1 MNKVRGEN
9 EQMEVE
15 AGGLEATLCTS
26 LRAPLLLRVI
36 LMPTP
41 RGHVLYRSGLHICG
55 LTCFSSVSW
64 EGSRII
70 PAFSREGNGGSARER
85 LSQGHTL

>member
-1 MNKVRGEN
+1 MNEVRGEN

-26 LRAPLLLRVI
+26 LRAPSLLRVI

-41 RGHVLYRSGLHICG
+41 GVTCCLGLG
-55 LTCFSSVSW
+55 FTSVVSLASHPCPGT
-64 EGSRII
+64 EV
-70 PAFSREGNGGSARER
+70 
-85 LSQGHTL
+85 